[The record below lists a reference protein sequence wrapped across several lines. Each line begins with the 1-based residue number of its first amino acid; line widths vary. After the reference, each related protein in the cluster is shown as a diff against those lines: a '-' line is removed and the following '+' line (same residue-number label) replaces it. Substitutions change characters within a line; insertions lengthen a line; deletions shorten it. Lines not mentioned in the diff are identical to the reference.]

1 MSNKKIVNN
10 TIMLMI
16 FNIAKIIFPFITL
29 PYLTRVL
36 STEAY
41 GTVAYVKTVMTYMQ
55 IVVDFGFV
63 LSATKDIVKSRENKE
78 SLAYI
83 VGDTL
88 IARVILGAIGFLIVA
103 ILASALPILR
113 ENILYT
119 VLSYVVIFESVFLMD
134 FLFRGLEK
142 MHIITI
148 RFILMKVISTLL
160 TFILIK
166 NDSNIL
172 LIPILDILSST
183 IAIILV
189 FFEMKKMNIG
199 LRFSGMA
206 NVFNSIKNSFVYF
219 LSNVA
224 STSFNAL
231 STIIIGIYVNAT
243 EVAYWSVCMQ
253 IIGTIQACYSPI
265 SDGIYPE
272 MIRSKN
278 IGIVK
283 KALKI
288 FLPVIG
294 LGCVATIFLAKPVL
308 LILGG
313 EKYLPAVPIL
323 QLLTPN
329 LFIGFLSIMFGWP
342 TLGAIG
348 KAKETTISTVTS
360 IIVHIILL
368 VALIIFNKFNLYTI
382 AIVRCITEAVLFGM
396 RYMYYRKYKNL
407 FKSKRKLESTVAF
420 LATHHTGH
428 LLHHFLGLFKL
439 L

>member
-103 ILASALPILR
+103 ILSLALPILR

-189 FFEMKKMNIG
+189 FFEMKKMNIR
-199 LRFSGMA
+199 LKFSGMT

-407 FKSKRKLESTVAF
+407 FNSEGVKWKL
-420 LATHHTGH
+420 
-428 LLHHFLGLFKL
+428 KL
-439 L
+439 

>member
-103 ILASALPILR
+103 ILSLALPILR

-189 FFEMKKMNIG
+189 FFEMKKMNIR
-199 LRFSGMA
+199 LKFSGMT

-368 VALIIFNKFNLYTI
+368 AALIIFNKFNLYTI

-407 FKSKRKLESTVAF
+407 FNSEGVK
-420 LATHHTGH
+420 
-428 LLHHFLGLFKL
+428 
-439 L
+439 

>member
-103 ILASALPILR
+103 ILSLALPILR

-189 FFEMKKMNIG
+189 FFEINKE
-199 LRFSGMA
+199 F
-206 NVFNSIKNSFVYF
+206 F
-219 LSNVA
+219 
-224 STSFNAL
+224 
-231 STIIIGIYVNAT
+231 
-243 EVAYWSVCMQ
+243 C
-253 IIGTIQACYSPI
+253 
-265 SDGIYPE
+265 
-272 MIRSKN
+272 
-278 IGIVK
+278 
-283 KALKI
+283 I
-288 FLPVIG
+288 FLIKCG
-294 LGCVATIFLAKPVL
+294 I
-308 LILGG
+308 
-313 EKYLPAVPIL
+313 
-323 QLLTPN
+323 N
-329 LFIGFLSIMFGWP
+329 FI
-342 TLGAIG
+342 
-348 KAKETTISTVTS
+348 
-360 IIVHIILL
+360 
-368 VALIIFNKFNLYTI
+368 
-382 AIVRCITEAVLFGM
+382 
-396 RYMYYRKYKNL
+396 
-407 FKSKRKLESTVAF
+407 
-420 LATHHTGH
+420 
-428 LLHHFLGLFKL
+428 
-439 L
+439 

>member
-103 ILASALPILR
+103 ILSLALPILR

-189 FFEMKKMNIG
+189 FFEMKKMNIR
-199 LRFSGMA
+199 LKFSGMT

-283 KALKI
+283 NALKI

-407 FKSKRKLESTVAF
+407 FNSEGVK
-420 LATHHTGH
+420 
-428 LLHHFLGLFKL
+428 
-439 L
+439 

>member
-103 ILASALPILR
+103 ILSLALPILR

-189 FFEMKKMNIG
+189 FFEMKKMNIR
-199 LRFSGMA
+199 LKFSGMT

-407 FKSKRKLESTVAF
+407 FNSEGVK
-420 LATHHTGH
+420 
-428 LLHHFLGLFKL
+428 
-439 L
+439 

>member
-10 TIMLMI
+10 TILLMI

-103 ILASALPILR
+103 ILSLALPILR

-189 FFEMKKMNIG
+189 FFEMKKMNIR
-199 LRFSGMA
+199 LKFSGMT

-382 AIVRCITEAVLFGM
+382 AIVRCIT
-396 RYMYYRKYKNL
+396 
-407 FKSKRKLESTVAF
+407 
-420 LATHHTGH
+420 
-428 LLHHFLGLFKL
+428 
-439 L
+439 

>member
-1 MSNKKIVNN
+1 
-10 TIMLMI
+10 
-16 FNIAKIIFPFITL
+16 
-29 PYLTRVL
+29 
-36 STEAY
+36 
-41 GTVAYVKTVMTYMQ
+41 MQ

-103 ILASALPILR
+103 ILSLALPILR

-189 FFEMKKMNIG
+189 FFEMKKMNIR
-199 LRFSGMA
+199 LKFSGMT

-407 FKSKRKLESTVAF
+407 FNSEGVK
-420 LATHHTGH
+420 
-428 LLHHFLGLFKL
+428 
-439 L
+439 

>member
-103 ILASALPILR
+103 ILSLALPILR

-189 FFEMKKMNIG
+189 FFEMKKMNIR
-199 LRFSGMA
+199 LKFSGMT

-272 MIRSKN
+272 MIRTKN

-407 FKSKRKLESTVAF
+407 FNSEGVK
-420 LATHHTGH
+420 
-428 LLHHFLGLFKL
+428 
-439 L
+439 

>member
-103 ILASALPILR
+103 ILSLVLPILR

-407 FKSKRKLESTVAF
+407 FNSEGVK
-420 LATHHTGH
+420 
-428 LLHHFLGLFKL
+428 
-439 L
+439 

>member
-88 IARVILGAIGFLIVA
+88 IARVILGVIGFLIVV
-103 ILASALPILR
+103 ILSLALPILR

-189 FFEMKKMNIG
+189 FFEMKKMNIR
-199 LRFSGMA
+199 LKFSGMT

-272 MIRSKN
+272 MIRTKN

-407 FKSKRKLESTVAF
+407 FNSEGVK
-420 LATHHTGH
+420 
-428 LLHHFLGLFKL
+428 
-439 L
+439 

>member
-36 STEAY
+36 STDAY

-63 LSATKDIVKSRENKE
+63 LSATKDIVKNRENKE

-103 ILASALPILR
+103 ILSLALPILR

-189 FFEMKKMNIG
+189 FFEMKKMNIR
-199 LRFSGMA
+199 LKFSGMT

-407 FKSKRKLESTVAF
+407 FNSEGVK
-420 LATHHTGH
+420 
-428 LLHHFLGLFKL
+428 
-439 L
+439 